1 MGLRPVILQLPAS
14 VTIQT
19 QPEDACTVPFR
30 MGWCQL
36 ATSVWKLDS
45 WERVTSWEQL
55 SSLCVCVCVR
65 ACVRVCVCVCVCV
78 WVCICVGGCVGVWV
92 CGCGSQCVYTYIYI
106 YMCVWG
112 VCVCFYCVCVRVN
125 NSFTNI
131 LCKFEDRLL
140 LVMPSKVH
148 YLSVTTLLTQQK
160 HVFGPNGSKW
170 TPMVQLE
177 TDIVGFR
184 KACINVPTR
193 ST

>member
-1 MGLRPVILQLPAS
+1 M
-14 VTIQT
+14 
-19 QPEDACTVPFR
+19 
-30 MGWCQL
+30 
-36 ATSVWKLDS
+36 
-45 WERVTSWEQL
+45 
-55 SSLCVCVCVR
+55 
-65 ACVRVCVCVCVCV
+65 
-78 WVCICVGGCVGVWV
+78 GVWV

-160 HVFGPNGSKW
+160 HVFGPNGSK
-170 TPMVQLE
+170 
-177 TDIVGFR
+177 
-184 KACINVPTR
+184 
-193 ST
+193 